1 MGLFLCLYIAKVWQE
16 TQKPIKG
23 VLRLIQ
29 AFLCVYG
36 ALLYPTPTTPALG
49 LPARPFFCD
58 SLKIQWVAPVG
69 RSFPGIYMFSW
80 IKYINGLHKYVY
92 LLY

>member
-1 MGLFLCLYIAKVWQE
+1 MAKNPPAAE
-16 TQKPIKG
+16 IDFKG
-23 VLRLIQ
+23 VFRLIQ

-49 LPARPFFCD
+49 HPARSFFCD

-69 RSFPGIYMFSW
+69 RQNPGSYRSFPGIYMFSW
-80 IKYINGLHKYVY
+80 IKCINGLHKYVY